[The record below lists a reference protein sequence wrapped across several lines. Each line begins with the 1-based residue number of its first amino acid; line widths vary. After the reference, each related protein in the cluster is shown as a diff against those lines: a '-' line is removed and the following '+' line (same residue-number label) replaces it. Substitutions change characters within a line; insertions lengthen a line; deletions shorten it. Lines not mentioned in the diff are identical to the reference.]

1 MKIIF
6 VDAENVGFK
15 GLEAIKSN
23 IIDKVFVFSRVESI
37 QSYSEQKLFL
47 CLSDYPD
54 GANQADFYII
64 AYLAR
69 VLASISKVEKNAI
82 DFTLYSNDV
91 SLIHAFQ
98 FQCELLGAKS
108 HIVSFKQE
116 NQPTNVVCEISKS
129 PKSET
134 IKKQVFNMLSQPIG
148 LYEIQTSLK
157 LSKPVFSKAVNEL
170 VKDKKI
176 KRVSK
181 SGKNWVQIKYA

>member
-47 CLSDYPD
+47 CLSDYPE

-69 VLASISKVEKNAI
+69 VLASISKMEKNAI

-91 SLIHAFQ
+91 SLIHAFK

-108 HIVSFKQE
+108 QIVSFKQE
-116 NQPTNVVCEISKS
+116 NKPTNVVCEISKS

-134 IKKQVFNMLSQPIG
+134 IKKQVFNMLNQPIG
-148 LYEIQTSLK
+148 LYKIQTSLK
-157 LSKPVFSKAVNEL
+157 LSKSVFSKAVNEL

-176 KRVSK
+176 QRVSK

>member
-15 GLEAIKSN
+15 GLEAIESN
-23 IIDKVFVFSRVESI
+23 IIDKVFVFSRIESI

-47 CLSDYPD
+47 CLSDYPE

-69 VLASISKVEKNAI
+69 VLASVSKLEKNAI

-91 SLIHAFQ
+91 SLINAFK
-98 FQCELLGAKS
+98 FQCESLGAKS
-108 HIVSFKQE
+108 QIVSFKQE
-116 NQPTNVVCEISKS
+116 NKITNIVCEISKS
-129 PKSET
+129 SKSDT
-134 IKKQVFNMLSQPIG
+134 IKKQVFNMLNQPVG
-148 LYEIQTSLK
+148 LFEIQTSLK

-170 VKDKKI
+170 VKDNKI

-181 SGKNWVQIKYA
+181 SSKNWVQIKYA

>member
-47 CLSDYPD
+47 CLSDYPE

-69 VLASISKVEKNAI
+69 VLASISKVGKNAI
-82 DFTLYSNDV
+82 YFTLYSNDV
-91 SLIHAFQ
+91 NLINAFK

-108 HIVSFKQE
+108 QIVSFKQE
-116 NQPTNVVCEISKS
+116 NNAANVVCEISKS

-134 IKKQVFNMLSQPIG
+134 IKKQVFNMLNQPIG
-148 LYEIQTSLK
+148 LFEIQTSLK
-157 LSKPVFSKAVNEL
+157 LSKPIFSKAVNEL
-170 VKDKKI
+170 VKDNKI

-181 SGKNWVQIKYA
+181 SSKNWV

>member
-47 CLSDYPD
+47 CLSDYPN
-54 GANQADFYII
+54 GTNQADFYII

-69 VLASISKVEKNAI
+69 VLTSLSKVEKQAI
-82 DFTLYSNDV
+82 EFTLYSNDV
-91 SLIHAFQ
+91 SLINAFK

-108 HIVSFKQE
+108 QIISFKQE
-116 NQPTNVVCEISKS
+116 DNADNVVCEISKS
-129 PKSET
+129 PKLET
-134 IKKQVFNMLSQPIG
+134 VKKQIFNMLTQPTG
-148 LYEIQTSLK
+148 LFDIQMSLK

-170 VKDKKI
+170 VKDNKI
-176 KRVSK
+176 HKVS
-181 SGKNWVQIKYA
+181 SNGKNWVQIKRA

>member
-23 IIDKVFVFSRVESI
+23 INDKVFVFSKIESI

-54 GANQADFYII
+54 GTNQADFYII

-69 VLASISKVEKNAI
+69 VLASVSKVEKQAI

-91 SLIHAFQ
+91 NLINAFK

-108 HIVSFKQE
+108 HIVSFKQD
-116 NQPTNVVCEISKS
+116 NNTTNVVCDISKS

-134 IKKQVFNMLSQPIG
+134 IKKKILNMLNQPAG
-148 LYEIQTSLK
+148 LLDIQTSLK

-170 VKDKKI
+170 VKDNKI
-176 KRVSK
+176 HRVSNT
-181 SGKNWVQIKYA
+181 GKNWVQIKHA